1 MKLKDYSIEKIIKL
15 VEERNKYIMDN
26 FISNCKDRRYVTLT
40 NELNKRLQKDFE
52 KGLILENKGK
62 IVYPL

>member
-1 MKLKDYSIEKIIKL
+1 MKLKDYSIEELIKL

-26 FISNCKDRRYVTLT
+26 LISNCKDRRYVTLT

>member
-26 FISNCKDRRYVTLT
+26 LISNCKDRRYVTLT